1 MNTVVL
7 FPDATPV
14 KGPQR
19 IKASYTISEI
29 RRQFGWSEAHI
40 RRWVR
45 EGIIQ
50 TIDSS
55 PDADP
60 QFDFHAL
67 EVFRRARELRSRG
80 RTLRKIELE
89 LHGQRT
95 LFSESEGRLI
105 PLPTR
110 MSPFEEALILHEQ
123 GSPRSAEMYAQAIR
137 EEECVADAFCN
148 LGILDYEAKNIPG
161 AFNHFT
167 SALRHDPRHF
177 ESHFNLAHMYFE
189 EGNIR
194 LARLHYEFS
203 AVIEPGSASAHFNL
217 GLVSAIEE
225 NIPEAVASL
234 NKAKEFATEEELPQI
249 DEILHGLQNTPD
261 GLTRI
266 LHESPAAPAAQA
278 GLDGKAFE
286 MRATKAY

>member
-1 MNTVVL
+1 MSTVVP
-7 FPDATPV
+7 FPNATPV

-40 RRWVR
+40 RRWVK

-50 TIDSS
+50 TIDLSL
-55 PDADP
+55 DGEP

-67 EVFRRARELRSRG
+67 EIFRRARELRSRG
-80 RTLRKIELE
+80 RQLRKIELE
-89 LHGQRT
+89 LHGQRN

-105 PLPTR
+105 QLPTR

-123 GSPRSAEMYAQAIR
+123 GDPRAIDMYAQAIN

-148 LGILDYEAKNIPG
+148 LGIIDYEAKNLPG
-161 AFNHFT
+161 AFNNFT
-167 SALRHDPRHF
+167 RALSHDPRHF
-177 ESHFNLAHMYFE
+177 ESHFNLAHLYFE
-189 EGNIR
+189 EGDIR

-217 GLVSAIEE
+217 GLVGAIEE
-225 NIPEAVASL
+225 NIPAAVASL
-234 NKAKEFATEEELPQI
+234 NKAKEFATEEELEQI
-249 DEILHGLQNTPD
+249 DEILRGLQTPQTVQA
-261 GLTRI
+261 GYFMEIRR
-266 LHESPAAPAAQA
+266 EAAQA
-278 GLDGKAFE
+278 SLPEQTGVDKR
-286 MRATKAY
+286 RAQ